1 MVPRTVI
8 EPWERREDESDR
20 DWGFFV
26 LYRDLHPSVRSIA
39 RTFALYQQQ
48 KHEAEQQHIQTS
60 GLSYKAPSWFEA
72 IATQNKWVARVRAY
86 DEWRDQD
93 QIERLQ
99 STRVRF
105 LVETAE
111 QGRHLRQKAAEALQS
126 LRVVA
131 YEQVIGEDGD
141 ITTVATSTLSPAAIV
156 QLLRAGAELERQ
168 AIGLGPA
175 GGPGGVQVNIANV
188 LGTGAGPGGHLPL
201 PVSDDELM
209 AKVLEVAQAKGV
221 LVDGTVVTATPV
233 IRPGEG

>member
-1 MVPRTVI
+1 
-8 EPWERREDESDR
+8 
-20 DWGFFV
+20 
-26 LYRDLHPSVRSIA
+26 
-39 RTFALYQQQ
+39 
-48 KHEAEQQHIQTS
+48 
-60 GLSYKAPSWFEA
+60 
-72 IATQNKWVARVRAY
+72 Y

-188 LGTGAGPGGHLPL
+188 LGTGAGPDP
-201 PVSDDELM
+201 
-209 AKVLEVAQAKGV
+209 A
-221 LVDGTVVTATPV
+221 VTCPYPSATMS
-233 IRPGEG
+233 